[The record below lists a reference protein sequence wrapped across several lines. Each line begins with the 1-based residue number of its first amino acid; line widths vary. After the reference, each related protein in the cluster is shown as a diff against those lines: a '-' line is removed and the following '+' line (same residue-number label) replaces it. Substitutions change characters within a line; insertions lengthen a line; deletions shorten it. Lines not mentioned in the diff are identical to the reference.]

1 MCFFTFE
8 KPHIGSMSSTL
19 RCYLAVVD
27 SRRLS
32 QRISRYRLPIPTSAP
47 RRLNDSIAR
56 LRTAPHARCRRA
68 SGGPLTCAALPP
80 VCRVNTAGLTLERS
94 KNFARN
100 YQTVVASYRAG
111 TPGVSMG
118 AVTRVARK
126 FHPKSENTRE
136 EFPRNRFLVKPRF
149 RVLVVGSERP
159 LLGTTARDRNLPKGR
174 RMRVRATHPLNQYWG
189 RKSPT

>member
-118 AVTRVARK
+118 RSLALRANFIRK
-126 FHPKSENTRE
+126 RKTNGRS
-136 EFPRNRFLVKPRF
+136 F
-149 RVLVVGSERP
+149 R
-159 LLGTTARDRNLPKGR
+159 GTAF
-174 RMRVRATHPLNQYWG
+174 W
-189 RKSPT
+189 